1 MWLAEILVY
10 TAPVSLHPA
19 PGHGQAGPV
28 RINSSP
34 QCTREPVTQCPY
46 TVLLETEIQSKQCT
60 AFTSNPAEVWLVDIK
75 GFVRHVCWQPQPT
88 IFSCPWQCMNASM
101 PPRAL
106 WKYTAESWD
115 LGLNLFPKPKESTSA
130 SHFYQSPGVCRLNP
144 YSKRPRTWRTVFVR
158 SRGKPQDRWL
168 SRQGNRCAE
177 QVSDENDSTEYFLL
191 FEQEEKIIIRANG

>member
-46 TVLLETEIQSKQCT
+46 SVLLETEIQSKQCT

-106 WKYTAESWD
+106 WNTSILHCGNTQQS
-115 LGLNLFPKPKESTSA
+115 LGILAWIFSPSPKKVHQPHISI
-130 SHFYQSPGVCRLNP
+130 SHLVFAGSIPTVRDPGP
-144 YSKRPRTWRTVFVR
+144 
-158 SRGKPQDRWL
+158 G
-168 SRQGNRCAE
+168 E
-177 QVSDENDSTEYFLL
+177 QYL
-191 FEQEEKIIIRANG
+191 